1 MSWTNTLFSL
11 YPKTEST
18 EKKALT
24 KIKYLKKIDSYITPI
39 IQGIL
44 SYYITLSYY

>member
-1 MSWTNTLFSL
+1 MSWTNILFSL
-11 YPKTEST
+11 YQTEFT

-24 KIKYLKKIDSYITPI
+24 KIKYLKKIDSHITPI

-44 SYYITLSYY
+44 YHII